1 MIKTFRSKPD
11 FMQHR
16 KKQQRESVKYWICN
30 FDEKKCWCIHTKCKE
45 INTFDINKNI
55 EN

>member
-16 KKQQRESVKYWICN
+16 KKQQRESVKYWKDNKVGFVILMRKSVGLFILN
-30 FDEKKCWCIHTKCKE
+30 VRKLIHLT
-45 INTFDINKNI
+45 
-55 EN
+55 